1 MEIIKPKNKDDYLTN
16 GDTFGREITL
26 GKFDCAD
33 NWYEV
38 TEEKKENMEKA
49 KINEVEI

>member
-1 MEIIKPKNKDDYLTN
+1 MKIIKPENKDNYLTN

-26 GKFDCAD
+26 SEFDSAD

-38 TEEKKENMEKA
+38 TEEEKENMEKA
-49 KINEVEI
+49 KINEVMI